1 MAAGEAGVTLACPRK
16 RGEFFQG
23 FASLHMLHTAF
34 ATLTA
39 SLSKDRTTSGRAK
52 PRPGPHVT
60 TACLFCEEGFRRLI
74 NGMLALSPYRLGQII
89 DGQ

>member
-39 SLSKDRTTSGRAK
+39 SLS
-52 PRPGPHVT
+52 
-60 TACLFCEEGFRRLI
+60 
-74 NGMLALSPYRLGQII
+74 
-89 DGQ
+89 